1 MTNARLA
8 KLLAV
13 MIYIILLSSH
23 SMAGIKLNIPQTK
36 ALDFLQDQQTNQVFF
51 GGSAGPGKST
61 LGCYWQLKKRIKY
74 PGTRGLIGRSTLK
87 TLKET
92 TLVTFH
98 DVARMMGLTLGREYR
113 MYDKDQIKFKN
124 GSEILLKQLFYKPS
138 DPDGDEF
145 GSLEITDAFIDESSQ
160 VNNVIRNVVKSRIR
174 YRLDEYGL
182 IPKILYTSN
191 PGKNW
196 IKTEFYDKYIAG
208 TLDDDK
214 QFVPA
219 YLKDNDKISKFYEQN
234 LKDLPKHLKERLLY
248 ANWNY
253 SDDPSQLCKTE
264 QINSIFTN
272 TFVSTGLKRY
282 ITADIARFGKDRI
295 IIRVWSGWRVL
306 ARIEERGLRITETA
320 NIIRSLADQYKIPMH
335 QVICDEDG
343 LGGGVVDILKCKGF
357 VAASSPLPKANALYG
372 MLKDQCGFYFADKV
386 NNNEVFDPSIG
397 DVQTS
402 IKEELEWLR
411 DKTIDKD
418 AAKRLLPKEA
428 IIGEIGRSPDDMD
441 TFIMRSWFDLAN
453 IAGLTII

>member
-1 MTNARLA
+1 ME
-8 KLLAV
+8 
-13 MIYIILLSSH
+13 
-23 SMAGIKLNIPQTK
+23 LNIPQTK
-36 ALDFLQDQQTNQVFF
+36 ALDYLQDQDTNQVFF

-61 LGCYWQLKKRIKY
+61 LGCYWQIKNRIKY

-87 TLKET
+87 VLMDT
-92 TLVTFH
+92 TAKTFH
-98 DVARMMGLTLGREYR
+98 EVARMQGLELGRHYR
-113 MYDKDQIKFKN
+113 MYEKYTAKFAN
-124 GSEILLKQLFYKPS
+124 GSEIFFKQLFYKPS

-145 GSLEITDAFIDESSQ
+145 GSLEITDAFIDEASQ
-160 VNNVIRNVVKSRIR
+160 INNTIRNVVKSRIR
-174 YRLDEYGL
+174 FRVDEFNL

-196 IKTEFYDKYIAG
+196 IKNEFYDKYVNG

-219 YLKDNDKISKFYEQN
+219 YLRDNKKITKHYEKN
-234 LKDLPKHLKERLLY
+234 LRDLPKHLRERLLH

-253 SDDPSQLCKTE
+253 SDDPAQLISSE
-264 QINSIFTN
+264 SINSIFTN

-295 IIRVWSGWRVL
+295 IIRVWSGWRVI

-320 NIIRSLADQYKIPMH
+320 NIIRTLAEQYKIPMH

-372 MLKDQCGFYFADKV
+372 ILKDQCGFYFADKV
-386 NNNEVFDPSIG
+386 KGNEVYDPSVG
-397 DVQTS
+397 DIQTS

-411 DKTIDKD
+411 DKTIDRD
-418 AAKRLLPKEA
+418 TAKRLMPKDQ
-428 IIGEIGRSPDDMD
+428 IVVEIGRSPDDMD
-441 TFIMRSWFDLAN
+441 TFIMRSWFDLATV
-453 IAGLTII
+453 AGLTINI